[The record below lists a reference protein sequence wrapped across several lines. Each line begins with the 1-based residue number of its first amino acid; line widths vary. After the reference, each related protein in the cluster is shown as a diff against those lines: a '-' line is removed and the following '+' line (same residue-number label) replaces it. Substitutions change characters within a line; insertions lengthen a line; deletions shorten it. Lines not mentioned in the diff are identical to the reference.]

1 MARSLLRKKE
11 LETRNLNNLHI
22 MIGDGHAAAVKG
34 ASTPRQS
41 IPWLLLTA
49 TALLLRSCCTAFAPP
64 RDHRHPLHGARLGR
78 LESTPTDDRVKIG
91 LESDN
96 VSDKGGSARI
106 RSHRRMEKA
115 RRLLEMAQVS
125 PSQRLE
131 MEEREQMA
139 FDRRLRGGVTAAAAV
154 SFPSSSNSNSQDDVF
169 QMRMAGTFD
178 SVDNLV
184 DSKSLLPGGRWVVE
198 DSRDTATTGETSSNA
213 SFSEMDVRNKLAVTG
228 QVAEVSVCVC
238 CSLYV

>member
-1 MARSLLRKKE
+1 
-11 LETRNLNNLHI
+11 

-49 TALLLRSCCTAFAPP
+49 NALLLRSCCTAFAPP
-64 RDHRHPLHGARLGR
+64 RGHRRPLHGARLSR

-96 VSDKGGSARI
+96 ANDDASSSIKGGSARI

-115 RRLLEMAQVS
+115 RKLLEMAQVS

-131 MEEREQMA
+131 MEEREQLA

-154 SFPSSSNSNSQDDVF
+154 VDTTSFSSSSNSNGYDDVF

-213 SFSEMDVRNKLAVTG
+213 SFSEMDLRNKLAVTG
-228 QVAEVSVCVC
+228 QVAEVRVC
-238 CSLYV
+238 CTLYV